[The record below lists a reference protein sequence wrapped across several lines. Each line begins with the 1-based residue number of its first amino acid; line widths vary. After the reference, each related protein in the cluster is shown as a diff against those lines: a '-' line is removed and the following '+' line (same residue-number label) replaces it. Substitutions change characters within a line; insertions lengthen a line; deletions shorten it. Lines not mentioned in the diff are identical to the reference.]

1 MIGKVTWDD
10 NKAVKAAEILARH
23 RLELAPFAGFP
34 EGRRPPD
41 LEAAYAVQTELR
53 QKLEPSPWGK
63 FVGYKIGC
71 TTPVMQ
77 DYLKIDHPCA
87 GSVFAGRLW
96 RRRASIPRTTL
107 VRPGVECEIALRLAA
122 DLGRGK
128 DPRALPFDRESVAPA
143 VGALMAA
150 IELVDDRY
158 RDWQRLD
165 APTLVADDFFAAGAV
180 LGDEVADWQSLD
192 LANLCGEMRIDGD
205 LCGSGHGRDILGHP
219 LEALAWLANL
229 LVGQGAY
236 LQAGT
241 IVVLG
246 SLVKTHWVD
255 KGSTIEVS
263 IAGLG
268 QAALEIT

>member
-10 NKAVKAAEILARH
+10 NKAVDAAEILARH

-34 EGRRPPD
+34 DGCRPPD

-53 QKLEPSPWGK
+53 RKLEPSPWGK

-96 RRRASIPRTTL
+96 RRGGSVPGTAL
-107 VRPGVECEIALRLAA
+107 VRPGVECEIALRLAT
-122 DLGRGK
+122 DLGT
-128 DPRALPFDRESVAPA
+128 DTRAEPFDRDTVAPA

-158 RDWQRLD
+158 QDWKSLD
-165 APTLVADDFFAAGAV
+165 ASSLVADDFFAAGAV

-236 LQAGT
+236 LPAGT

-268 QAALEIT
+268 QAGLEIT